1 MATTIT
7 AVQGD
12 HIVSCILIDLTLDG
26 TTYYISNAYK
36 PVTFNSNTY
45 TELGSFLAMDA
56 ITDDIKTTNGDL
68 SISLSGIPSDA
79 DYMNIILTSKIKG
92 GEVIVRRGFMDKNDL
107 ELDIS
112 QVFTRYSGIITN
124 FAVTEDVDIIAK
136 KNSNS
141 ITITVASLNQLLQ
154 NKVKGQFTNPE
165 DRKRLF
171 ANDQIFDRI
180 PDLQNLHFDF
190 GKEFTSGGNYGGG
203 GGRGRGGGG
212 GGGGGRSKR
221 EIVDE
226 MQK

>member
-7 AVQGD
+7 AVQQD
-12 HIVSCILIDLTLDG
+12 HIVSVVLIDLTLDA

-36 PVTFNSNTY
+36 PVTYDGNTY
-45 TELGSFLAMDA
+45 TELGSFLSMDA

-68 SISLSGIPSDA
+68 SISLTGIPSDA

-92 GEVIVRRGFMDKNDL
+92 GEVIVRRGFMNKDDL
-107 ELDIS
+107 ELDTS
-112 QVFTRYSGIITN
+112 QVFTRYSGIIVN
-124 FAVTEDVDIIAK
+124 FAITEQVDILAK
-136 KNSNS
+136 QNTNSV
-141 ITITVASLNQLLQ
+141 TITVASLNQLLQ
-154 NKVKGQFTNPE
+154 SKIKGQLTNPE

-171 ANDQIFDRI
+171 PNDKIFDRI

>member
-1 MATTIT
+1 MSTTIT

-12 HIVSCILIDLTLDG
+12 HIISVVLIDLTLDA

-36 PVTFNSNTY
+36 PVTFNSNNY
-45 TELGSFLAMDA
+45 TELGSFLGMAA
-56 ITDDIKTTNGDL
+56 ISDDIKTTNGDL

-92 GEVIVRRGFMDKNDL
+92 GSVIIRRGFMNKDDL
-107 ELDIS
+107 ELDTS

-124 FAVTEDVDIIAK
+124 FAITEDVDILAK
-136 KNSNS
+136 KNTNS
-141 ITITVASLNQLLQ
+141 ITVTVASLNQLLQ
-154 NKVKGQFTNPE
+154 QKVKGQLTNPE

-171 ANDQIFDRI
+171 PSDQIFDRI

-203 GGRGRGGGG
+203 GGGGGGRG

>member
-7 AVQGD
+7 AVQQD
-12 HIVSCILIDLTLDG
+12 HIVSVVLIDLTLDA

-36 PVTFNSNTY
+36 PVTYDGNTY
-45 TELGSFLAMDA
+45 TELGSFLSMDA

-68 SISLSGIPSDA
+68 SISLTGIPSDA

-92 GEVIVRRGFMDKNDL
+92 GEVIVRRGFMNKDDL
-107 ELDIS
+107 ELDTS
-112 QVFTRYSGIITN
+112 QVFTRYSCIIVN
-124 FAVTEDVDIIAK
+124 FAITEQVDILAK
-136 KNSNS
+136 QNTNSV
-141 ITITVASLNQLLQ
+141 TITVASLNQLLQ
-154 NKVKGQFTNPE
+154 SKIKGQLTNPE

>member
-190 GKEFTSGGNYGGG
+190 GKEIKSGGNYGGG
-203 GGRGRGGGG
+203 GRGGG

>member
-12 HIVSCILIDLTLDG
+12 HIISVVLIDLTLDA
-26 TTYYISNAYK
+26 TTYYLSNAYK
-36 PVTFNSNTY
+36 PVTYDGNTY
-45 TELGSFLAMDA
+45 TELGSFLGMDA
-56 ITDDIKTTNGDL
+56 IADDVKTSNGDL
-68 SISLSGIPSDA
+68 SLTLSGIPSDA

-107 ELDIS
+107 ELDTS

-124 FAVTEDVDIIAK
+124 FAVTEDIDIIAK

-180 PDLQNLHFDF
+180 PDLQNMHFDF
-190 GKEFTSGGNYGGG
+190 GKEFKSGGNYGGG
-203 GGRGRGGGG
+203 GG
-212 GGGGGRSKR
+212 GGGGRGGKGGGR
-221 EIVDE
+221 NRRQATIEE
-226 MQK
+226 